1 MKVATSPGTMQ
12 ARSFPRSRYMEH
24 WLGVV
29 GKWKKGKEEE
39 QIKEVKKK
47 KRERQGQK
55 KSPLKCMPTKWPKGD
70 CMEP

>member
-47 KRERQGQK
+47 ERETRAEK
-55 KSPLKCMPTKWPKGD
+55 
-70 CMEP
+70 EPPEMHAN

>member
-39 QIKEVKKK
+39 QINKVKKK
-47 KRERQGQK
+47 KERD
-55 KSPLKCMPTKWPKGD
+55 KGRKRA
-70 CMEP
+70 P

>member
-47 KRERQGQK
+47 KERD
-55 KSPLKCMPTKWPKGD
+55 KSRKRAP
-70 CMEP
+70 